1 MSANP
6 AAAAPVAAAPRRQL
20 GKILRERGI
29 LSEDQLRIALIEQK
43 RNGEPLGKNLVKLGF
58 VSEATLREA
67 LSENLGQSDIDVS
80 RVVADPAA
88 LAQDFA
94 ELTPRRSR
102 YGSRGGGIGAHGAS
116 ETPGGGAAR
125 ACSWAMRCSRA
136 CRSIWAG
143 RWPANASACL

>member
-6 AAAAPVAAAPRRQL
+6 AAVAPASAVPRRQL

-88 LAQDFA
+88 LDLVPKSFA
-94 ELTPRRSR
+94 VRFSVLPVALDRARRVLTVAVGNPNNVVVLDQLNGMLGGEITAEAAISELE
-102 YGSRGGGIGAHGAS
+102 G
-116 ETPGGGAAR
+116 
-125 ACSWAMRCSRA
+125 
-136 CRSIWAG
+136 
-143 RWPANASACL
+143 L